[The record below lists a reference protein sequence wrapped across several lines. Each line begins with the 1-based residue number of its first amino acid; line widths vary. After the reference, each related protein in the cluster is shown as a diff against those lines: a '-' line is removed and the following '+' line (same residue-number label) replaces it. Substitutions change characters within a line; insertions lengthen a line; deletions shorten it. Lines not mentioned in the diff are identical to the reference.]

1 MKIKHFAF
9 TLAEVLITL
18 GIIGVVAAMTMP
30 ALIEYHQKSVISSRL
45 KKFYSSINQAI
56 KLSEVDN
63 GSSEYWDYPENDN
76 VPELKEF
83 YDKYLGKYLKVLEV
97 SDKVVSTSDTSEK
110 LPEGTILVYFSDG
123 AAMKMRYINGV
134 DITYYPDS
142 KKVTEESKLNR
153 TRFAFCFNK
162 PGAACVS
169 TVEPYS
175 FRWDGTRDGL
185 KNHASYGCRKNAPN
199 YMFCAKLLQY
209 DNWEFKSDY
218 PW

>member
-1 MKIKHFAF
+1 
-9 TLAEVLITL
+9 
-18 GIIGVVAAMTMP
+18 
-30 ALIEYHQKSVISSRL
+30 
-45 KKFYSSINQAI
+45 
-56 KLSEVDN
+56 
-63 GSSEYWDYPENDN
+63 
-76 VPELKEF
+76 
-83 YDKYLGKYLKVLEV
+83 
-97 SDKVVSTSDTSEK
+97 
-110 LPEGTILVYFSDG
+110 
-123 AAMKMRYINGV
+123 MKMRYINGV

-175 FRWDGTRDGL
+175 FQWDGTRDGL

>member
-1 MKIKHFAF
+1 MFIGRERE
-9 TLAEVLITL
+9 LA
-18 GIIGVVAAMTMP
+18 
-30 ALIEYHQKSVISSRL
+30 S
-45 KKFYSSINQAI
+45 
-56 KLSEVDN
+56 
-63 GSSEYWDYPENDN
+63 
-76 VPELKEF
+76 LKEF

-175 FRWDGTRDGL
+175 YQWDGTRDGL

-199 YMFCAKLLQY
+199 YMLCAKLLQY